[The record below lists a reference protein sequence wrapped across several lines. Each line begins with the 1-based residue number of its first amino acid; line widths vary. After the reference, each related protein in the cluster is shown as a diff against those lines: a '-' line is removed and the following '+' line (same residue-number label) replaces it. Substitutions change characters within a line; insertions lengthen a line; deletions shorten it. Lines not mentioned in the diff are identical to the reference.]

1 MEDDVPIDKN
11 TTQVGFIGLGIM
23 GRPMAGHIMDA
34 GFSLH
39 IYNRTKK
46 SAAPLLERG
55 AQWHDNPAE
64 VARHA
69 DIIISIVGY
78 PKDVEETY
86 FGPDGLLDGLKP
98 GTTLIDMT
106 TSEPQLAVRIA
117 KAASE
122 KGAHALDAPVSGG
135 DVGARDAKLSIMVGG
150 ETANFD
156 DVLPLLQLLG
166 TNIVLQGPAGA
177 GQHTKMCNQI
187 VIAGTILGVAEGL
200 SYAKRAGLDPK
211 TVLECIGGG
220 AAGGFQLNV
229 LGARMIEDDFA
240 PGFIVRHMIKD
251 LTIAS
256 DEAEAMHADLRALKL
271 AKQQFER
278 LRESGGGDDGT
289 QGVYKVYAP

>member
-1 MEDDVPIDKN
+1 MPIDKN
-11 TTQVGFIGLGIM
+11 TTEVGFIGLGIM

-39 IYNRTKK
+39 VYNRTKK

-55 AQWHDNPAE
+55 ARWHNNPAE

-86 FGPDGLLDGLKP
+86 VGPEGLLAGVQP
-98 GTTLIDMT
+98 GATLIDMT
-106 TSEPQLAVRIA
+106 TSEPQLAIRIA

-150 ETANFD
+150 EKANFL
-156 DVLPLLQLLG
+156 DVLPLLKLLG
-166 TNIVLQGPAGA
+166 TNIVLQGAAGA

-200 SYAKRAGLDPK
+200 TYAKRAGLDPK

-229 LGARMIEDDFA
+229 LGARMIVDDFA

-251 LTIAS
+251 LTIAG
-256 DEAEAMHADLRALKL
+256 DEAEAMQADLPALKL

-289 QGVYKVYAP
+289 QGVYKVYQP

>member
-1 MEDDVPIDKN
+1 MPINKN

-39 IYNRTKK
+39 VYTRTKK
-46 SAAPLLERG
+46 SGAPLLERG
-55 AQWHDNPAE
+55 AQWHDSPAE
-64 VARHA
+64 VSRHA
-69 DIIISIVGY
+69 DIIITIVGY

-86 FGPDGLLDGLKP
+86 FGPEGLLAGLQS
-98 GTTLIDMT
+98 GATLIDMT
-106 TSEPQLAVRIA
+106 TSEPQLAIRIA
-117 KAASE
+117 KAAAE

-150 ETANFD
+150 EKANFLG
-156 DVLPLLQLLG
+156 VLPLLQLLG

-187 VIAGTILGVAEGL
+187 IIAGTILGVAEGL

-211 TVLECIGGG
+211 TVLDCIGGG

-256 DEAEAMHADLRALKL
+256 DEAKAMHADLPALKL

-278 LRESGGGDDGT
+278 LRDSGGGDDGT

>member
-1 MEDDVPIDKN
+1 MPISKD
-11 TTQVGFIGLGIM
+11 TTKVGFIGLGIM

-34 GFSLH
+34 GFPLH
-39 IYNRTKK
+39 VHNRTKK
-46 SAAPLLERG
+46 SGASLLERG
-55 AQWHDNPAE
+55 AQWHESPAE
-64 VARHA
+64 VARHS
-69 DIIISIVGY
+69 DIVITIVGY
-78 PKDVEETY
+78 PKDVEQTY
-86 FGPDGLLDGLKP
+86 FGPDGLLAGVQK
-98 GTTLIDMT
+98 GATLIDMT
-106 TSEPQLAVRIA
+106 TSEPRLALRIA
-117 KAASE
+117 KAASD
-122 KGAHALDAPVSGG
+122 KGTHALDAPVSGG

-150 ETANFD
+150 EEANFQ
-156 DVLPLLQLLG
+156 DVLPLLRLLG

-187 VIAGTILGVAEGL
+187 IIAGTILGVAEGL

-229 LGARMIEDDFA
+229 LGARMIVDDFA

-256 DEAEAMHADLRALKL
+256 DEAEAMQADLPALKL
-271 AKQQFER
+271 AKEQFER

-289 QGVYKVYAP
+289 QGVYKIYAP

>member
-1 MEDDVPIDKN
+1 MPINKD

-39 IYNRTKK
+39 VHNRTKK
-46 SAAPLLERG
+46 SGAPLLERG

-69 DIIISIVGY
+69 DIVITIVGY

-86 FGPDGLLDGLKP
+86 FGPAGLLAGLQP
-98 GTTLIDMT
+98 GATLIDMT
-106 TSEPQLAVRIA
+106 TSEPQLALRIA
-117 KAASE
+117 KVAAE

-135 DVGARDAKLSIMVGG
+135 DVGARNAKLSIMVGG
-150 ETANFD
+150 EKANFLG
-156 DVLPLLQLLG
+156 VLPLLQLLG

-187 VIAGTILGVAEGL
+187 IIAGTILGVAEGL

-211 TVLECIGGG
+211 TVLDCIGGG

-229 LGARMIEDDFA
+229 LGARMIADDFA

-256 DEAEAMHADLRALKL
+256 DEAETMHADLPALKL

-278 LRESGGGDDGT
+278 LRDSGGGDDGT

>member
-1 MEDDVPIDKN
+1 MPIDKN

-34 GFSLH
+34 SFSLH
-39 IYNRTKK
+39 VHNRTKK

-86 FGPDGLLDGLKP
+86 FGPDRLLDGLQP
-98 GTTLIDMT
+98 GATLIDMT

-200 SYAKRAGLDPK
+200 SYAKRAGLDLK

-289 QGVYKVYAP
+289 QGVYKVYAT

>member
-1 MEDDVPIDKN
+1 MPINKN
-11 TTQVGFIGLGIM
+11 TTRVGFIGLGIM
-23 GRPMAGHIMDA
+23 GLPMAGHIMDA
-34 GFSLH
+34 GFALH
-39 IYNRTKK
+39 VNNRTKK
-46 SAAPLLERG
+46 SGAPLLDRG
-55 AQWHDNPAE
+55 AHWHDSPAE
-64 VARHA
+64 VARNS
-69 DIIISIVGY
+69 DIVITIVGY

-86 FGPDGLLDGLKP
+86 FGTDGLLAGVQPD
-98 GTTLIDMT
+98 TTLIDMT
-106 TSEPQLAVRIA
+106 TSEPQLAIRIA
-117 KAASE
+117 EAAAE
-122 KGAHALDAPVSGG
+122 KGANALDAPVSGG

-150 ETANFD
+150 EKANFIS
-156 DVLPLLQLLG
+156 VLPLLQLLG

-211 TVLECIGGG
+211 TVLDCIGGG

-229 LGARMIEDDFA
+229 LGARMIVDDFA

-256 DEAEAMHADLRALKL
+256 DEATSMGADLPALKL
-271 AKQQFER
+271 AMQQFEK

>member
-1 MEDDVPIDKN
+1 MPINKN
-11 TTQVGFIGLGIM
+11 STQVGFIGLGIM

-39 IYNRTKK
+39 VYNRTKK

-55 AQWHDNPAE
+55 AQWHDSAVE
-64 VARHA
+64 VARNA
-69 DIIISIVGY
+69 DIVITIVGY

-86 FGPDGLLDGLKP
+86 FGPDGLLAGVKM
-98 GTTLIDMT
+98 GATLIDMT
-106 TSEPQLAVRIA
+106 TSEPQLAIRIA
-117 KAASE
+117 TAAAE
-122 KGAHALDAPVSGG
+122 KGAQALDAPVSGG

-150 ETANFD
+150 DKANFIG
-156 DVLPLLQLLG
+156 VLPLLQLLG

-211 TVLECIGGG
+211 TVLDCIGGG

-229 LGARMIEDDFA
+229 LGARMIDDDFA
-240 PGFIVRHMIKD
+240 PGFIVGHMIKD

-256 DEAEAMHADLRALKL
+256 GEAEGMRADLPALKL
-271 AKQQFER
+271 AKEQFER
-278 LRESGGGDDGT
+278 LRDGGGGDDGT
-289 QGVYKVYAP
+289 QAVYKVYAP

>member
-1 MEDDVPIDKN
+1 MPINKN

-39 IYNRTKK
+39 VYNRTKK

-55 AQWHDNPAE
+55 AWWHDSPAE

-86 FGPDGLLDGLKP
+86 FGTAGLLAGLQP
-98 GTTLIDMT
+98 GATLIDMT
-106 TSEPQLAVRIA
+106 TSEPQLAIRIA
-117 KAASE
+117 KAAAE
-122 KGAHALDAPVSGG
+122 KDAHALDAPVSGG

-150 ETANFD
+150 EKTNFLG
-156 DVLPLLQLLG
+156 VLPLLQLLG

-187 VIAGTILGVAEGL
+187 IIAGTILGVAEGL

-211 TVLECIGGG
+211 TVLDCIGGG

-229 LGARMIEDDFA
+229 LGARMIVDDFA

-256 DEAEAMHADLRALKL
+256 DEAEAMQADLPALKL
-271 AKQQFER
+271 PKQQFER